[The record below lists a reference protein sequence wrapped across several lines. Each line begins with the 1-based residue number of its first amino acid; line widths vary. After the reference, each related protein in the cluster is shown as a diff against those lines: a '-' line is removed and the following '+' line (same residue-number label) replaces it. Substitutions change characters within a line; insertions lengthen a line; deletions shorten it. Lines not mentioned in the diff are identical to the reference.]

1 MSALI
6 PAVVLMFSSN
16 LALVYAGAIVLAVI
30 GSGTPAMVLSTLGEV
45 VEKPELEGVGMGMLI
60 EFQNLGMFLGTLI
73 FIPIVDM
80 LGGSFLMGA
89 VAMVPIGIVGLVCVI
104 LTKLK

>member
-1 MSALI
+1 
-6 PAVVLMFSSN
+6 
-16 LALVYAGAIVLAVI
+16 
-30 GSGTPAMVLSTLGEV
+30 
-45 VEKPELEGVGMGMLI
+45 
-60 EFQNLGMFLGTLI
+60 MFLGTLI